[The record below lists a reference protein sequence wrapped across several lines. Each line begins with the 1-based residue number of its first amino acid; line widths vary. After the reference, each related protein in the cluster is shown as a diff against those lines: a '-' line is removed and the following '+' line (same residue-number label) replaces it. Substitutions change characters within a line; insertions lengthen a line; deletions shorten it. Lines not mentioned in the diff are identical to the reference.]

1 MKVCNYC
8 GGSIAEQLVGRLNA
22 ESVAFMRDRYQIE
35 CAALRAQVASLAAA
49 LRQYADPMNW
59 GYRDESGYP
68 KGYGEYEDAC
78 FIGRD
83 VAVAAIAAAEGG
95 TK

>member
-1 MKVCNYC
+1 MIECICLADEAERTTTMKVCNYC

-22 ESVAFMRDRYQIE
+22 ESVAFMRDRY
-35 CAALRAQVASLAAA
+35 
-49 LRQYADPMNW
+49 
-59 GYRDESGYP
+59 RDESGYP

-78 FIGRD
+78 FIGKD
-83 VAVAAIAAAEGG
+83 VAEAAIAAAEGG